1 MEQNVPA
8 ALPAGR
14 PIERTRVSRK
24 PSRPHLYEVP
34 SPPADAL
41 EEAISAL
48 STLAAESLPAVAAH
62 MQRTGRLA
70 RAFVKDL
77 GLGGPLGALVVATAR
92 LHDIGKLG
100 VPPWIMEKE
109 GPFTEFEYGLMR
121 EHPLIGQNLI
131 ERKRELLPIGS
142 LIRST
147 HERWDG
153 SGYPDGLS
161 GAAIPLPARIVAI
174 CDAFDAMTKPRRYSS
189 SLSITTALTE
199 LQRCAGTQFD
209 PGAVPVFCGL
219 FEFRFDHWAQGA

>member
-1 MEQNVPA
+1 VF
-8 ALPAGR
+8 
-14 PIERTRVSRK
+14 RT
-24 PSRPHLYEVP
+24 PSQRHLYEVP
-34 SPPADAL
+34 PPPTDAQ
-41 EEAISAL
+41 EEAITAL
-48 STLAAESLPAVAAH
+48 STLVAKSLPAVAAH
-62 MQRTGRLA
+62 MERTGRLA

-77 GLGGPLGALVVATAR
+77 GLGDPLARLVVAAAR

-109 GPFTEFEYGLMR
+109 GPLTDFEYDLMR

-147 HERWDG
+147 HEHWDG
-153 SGYPDGLS
+153 SGYPDGLN

-174 CDAFDAMTKPRRYSS
+174 CDAFDAMTKPRPYSS

-199 LQRCAGTQFD
+199 IQRCAGTQFD

-219 FEFRFDHWAQGA
+219 FESRFDHWAQGA

>member
-1 MEQNVPA
+1 MS
-8 ALPAGR
+8 
-14 PIERTRVSRK
+14 RT
-24 PSRPHLYEVP
+24 PSQRHLYEVP
-34 SPPADAL
+34 PPPTDAQ
-41 EEAISAL
+41 EEAITAL
-48 STLAAESLPAVAAH
+48 STLVAKSLPAVAAH
-62 MQRTGRLA
+62 MERTGRLA

-77 GLGGPLGALVVATAR
+77 GLGDPLARLVVAAAR

-109 GPFTEFEYGLMR
+109 GPLTDFEYGLMR

-131 ERKRELLPIGS
+131 ERKRELLPIAS

-147 HERWDG
+147 HEHWDG

-174 CDAFDAMTKPRRYSS
+174 CDAFDAMTKPRPFSA

-199 LQRCAGTQFD
+199 IQRCAGTQFD

-219 FEFRFDHWAQGA
+219 FESRFDHWAQGA